1 AFSGAVVSVMLVK
14 RISQR
19 KKEMLAAEA

>member
-1 AFSGAVVSVMLVK
+1 FSGAVVSVMLVK

>member
-1 AFSGAVVSVMLVK
+1 SGAVVSVMLVK